1 MPVNHDIGDQGV
13 SHGPQPLQYSLAI
26 PRGFVHVVDG
36 GISDNR
42 ADGLV
47 MGFDGAGGSVE
58 DLLNGSLADMQA
70 QHREE
75 KILET
80 RRESA

>member
-1 MPVNHDIGDQGV
+1 
-13 SHGPQPLQYSLAI
+13 
-26 PRGFVHVVDG
+26 VVDR

-47 MGFDGAGGSVE
+47 MGFDGAGDSVE
-58 DLLNGSLADMQA
+58 DILNGSLADMQA

-75 KILET
+75 KILEA
-80 RRESA
+80 RREPA